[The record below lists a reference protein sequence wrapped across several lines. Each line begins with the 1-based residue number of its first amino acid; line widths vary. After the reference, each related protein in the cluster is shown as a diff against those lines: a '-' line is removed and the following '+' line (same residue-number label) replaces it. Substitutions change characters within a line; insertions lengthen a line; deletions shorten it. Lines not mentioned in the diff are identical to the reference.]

1 MKFKDIIQGLTK
13 IAVDIFHKP
22 GDLLTNVIGEFVAD
36 PLEKLSATIFKK
48 IGESKDLAKARKQLD
63 KLTDRQVEDFLQQ
76 LQGEV
81 AAGLPADK
89 KEALTLGVKADSKD
103 FAKELLR
110 EIVRSIGGK
119 REIEEFFGRF
129 QAFKK
134 ADAALKEMCVSV
146 FFEVKQYYLGRQL
159 RPDDRVTV
167 NTIVCYADKRFD
179 SINGVLLSQAG
190 QLQGIYGML
199 SQLLN
204 QSGGKAGGVSVEQIG
219 KDDDRLRW
227 RLRKCRS
234 CGYDGEQFSYDDTGK
249 LVICGACGAVYEAI
263 QDVDGYETAVG
274 PRLDRMRDEMLSQI
288 KEWAKT
294 AGAQGLEILGRMDEF
309 SEKMDGLVK
318 KLATKEY
325 LYSSDDSIGAD
336 FVGRMK
342 GELSA
347 LEDSLKKSKDLAT
360 EIDKKNSRLS
370 EQIRNFDLNRSL
382 ALKAKAEAEEKVK
395 GLEREADELEKQLQK
410 LVDSG
415 KVRGK
420 GNSSKRIQGLNEKL
434 KEKRGELERE
444 KGRCKCIEDAM
455 LRMQADDRR
464 EEEEWHRQQ
473 PCEFFFEYSVR
484 LGEHSRGL
492 GEEQLAQ
499 YAPRLYVERDVIEGK
514 GYILFAVFDPWNRYA
529 GQFTDKAP
537 DLSGALFDRAEVVY
551 KRGGAWAEDLEGKTE
566 RSVVHLAKGVRGKTA
581 NINYYVDND
590 FREIIANTQNDG
602 DLSGCG
608 KVRFT
613 KTGSNS
619 FVEYLFF
626 INFAFRV
633 RIPYRIVKPKGKRA
647 AHVRVWSPIKENEER
662 DLSIGLFRRREFLHA
677 APPVGQEGQLKNG
690 DGAIGRPFSVT
701 EAEKGV
707 LGKKIRLRAD
717 VSAQADEK
725 KGGRFS
731 VGFLAEPEKRYCLL
745 EDQTPEYARIAAE
758 EKAPGEAPP
767 AAGKTAKEKLGA
779 VTAQKF
785 VCPYC
790 HELIS
795 LRDAAAVAQ
804 YRSGGVAC
812 NGTRLS
818 AGAVKEKG
826 GAPVS
831 DRLYCKKDLT
841 KNGEKA
847 VFGAGWNRLLPA
859 EYLKRINYRIAVI
872 GRKQSGK
879 TVFLS
884 RLLGID
890 VGGGANCL
898 PLRSSCGKL
907 FSAEACPIDAVDVS
921 TNALS
926 GRWERA
932 TSSVGGLLYKELGI
946 DVPSGKFPQTT
957 QQNPQLQRCPLFV
970 DVRGRAT
977 GMESY
982 IALYDIA
989 GEDVERGEHMDF
1001 ITAPETL
1008 GCFLIIDGD
1017 LNKTIENFKVAD
1029 ELSKK
1034 LAADK
1039 SPAAKEV
1046 PLAVI
1051 LTKFDEHEQ
1060 YFSPDAHCLRGDIP
1074 DMIPENGR
1082 YAGSALERNI
1092 DMAGAEIYSYLKSH
1106 PKMTD
1111 VDECVRNFKNV
1122 KFFGV
1127 SSLGFA
1133 DAVKPRD
1140 EADTSVKRMRFMT
1153 SPKRIELPFVWMM
1166 KQFGIIE

>member
-1 MKFKDIIQGLTK
+1 MKFKEIIQGLTK
-13 IAVDIFHKP
+13 IAYSIFHNP
-22 GDLLTNVIGEFVAD
+22 GDLLTNVIGEFIAD
-36 PLEKLSATIFKK
+36 PIEKIFGTVLKNINRNRELK
-48 IGESKDLAKARKQLD
+48 EARKQLERLAGD
-63 KLTDRQVEDFLQQ
+63 DSDNKIKNFLEQ
-76 LQGEV
+76 LQREV
-81 AAGLPADK
+81 EVGLSEDK
-89 KEALTLGVKADSKD
+89 KKKLKLKDDSKD
-103 FAKELLR
+103 FSKELLKT
-110 EIVRSIGGK
+110 IVESIGGK
-119 REIEEFFGRF
+119 EEIEEFFDEF
-129 QAFKK
+129 QTFKA
-134 ADAALKEMCVSV
+134 ADGTLQEMCVSV

-159 RPDDRVTV
+159 RPDDRVAV
-167 NTIVCYADKRFD
+167 NTLLCYIDKRF
-179 SINGVLLSQAG
+179 SSLNGVLLSQGG
-190 QLQGIYGML
+190 QLQEIREML
-199 SQLLN
+199 LQLVN
-204 QSGGKAGGVSVEQIG
+204 QTDGVGSGLSIG
-219 KDDDRLRW
+219 KINEDKDRLRW
-227 RLRKCRS
+227 LRRKCPA
-234 CGYDGEQFSYDDTGK
+234 CGYEGEFLSYNREK
-249 LVICGACGAVYEAI
+249 HEIYCAACGATYMAI
-263 QDVDGYETAVG
+263 QDADGYSEIK
-274 PRLDRMRDEMLSQI
+274 PELDKIKADLLGQI
-288 KEWAKT
+288 KQGEKKIDSLTSMLEELMKQIATREFLYNRLGKGNDF
-294 AGAQGLEILGRMDEF
+294 AGRAREELSPLG
-309 SEKMDGLVK
+309 
-318 KLATKEY
+318 
-325 LYSSDDSIGAD
+325 DSLQ
-336 FVGRMK
+336 K
-342 GELSA
+342 GEDPAKLISQ
-347 LEDSLKKSKDLAT
+347 KS
-360 EIDKKNSRLS
+360 SQLS
-370 EQIRNFDLNRSL
+370 EQIKDFDINFGLGLNAMSADAGEIGRL
-382 ALKAKAEAEEKVK
+382 EEEKAELIESLNARMK
-395 GLEREADELEKQLQK
+395 ELRQCEQRRGSKT
-410 LVDSG
+410 SG
-415 KVRGK
+415 KK
-420 GNSSKRIQGLNEKL
+420 QALSKEIETL
-434 KEKRGELERE
+434 KEKLTKKNEEIEKKRDRFERFKRVTE
-444 KGRCKCIEDAM
+444 
-455 LRMQADDRR
+455 RMQEPGYS
-464 EEEEWHRQQ
+464 EEKEAWHRQQ
-473 PCEFFFEYSVR
+473 PCEFFFEYNMR
-484 LGEHSRGL
+484 IGEHSRGL
-492 GEEQLAQ
+492 GKEQLAQ

-537 DLSGALFDRAEVVY
+537 DLGGALFDRAEVVY
-551 KRGGAWAEDLEGKTE
+551 KRGGKWMEDIEEKGTT
-566 RSVVHLAKGVRGKTA
+566 RSVVHLAKGVRGTTVK
-581 NINYYVDND
+581 ISYYVDNG

-633 RIPYRIVKPKGKRA
+633 RIPYRIVKPKGKKA
-647 AHVRVWSPIKENEER
+647 AFARVWSGIREDQER
-662 DLSIGLFRRREFLHA
+662 KLSLGLFRRGAFLHA
-677 APPVGQEGQLKNG
+677 ALQERQADCDGEGK
-690 DGAIGRPFSVT
+690 GAIGRPFSVT

-717 VSAQADEK
+717 DSANADKGAEVFHLGFMSETEEK
-725 KGGRFS
+725 
-731 VGFLAEPEKRYCLL
+731 YCLL

-758 EKAPGEAPP
+758 ERAPGEAPP

-795 LRDAAAVAQ
+795 LRDADAVAQ

-1111 VDECVRNFKNV
+1111 VDECVRNFQNV